1 MAATQKQ
8 QQTSA
13 LYTELNKAAA
23 AFDDEHSLTLCDQ
36 IIKLGGNDISTAL
49 HCKVIALI
57 RLGRYNDA
65 LSLISRKFR
74 DNTTIDLSF
83 EKLYCYYR
91 TNQWQQASD
100 LLETIKKFNPNDTSL
115 LYLEAQL
122 YYSQDKYKEAV
133 DIYETLINQI
143 DVNDHIY
150 EEVQVNLLAA
160 KTGLLFDHPEES
172 LIVDIDPNH
181 SGYEVTYNTATAL
194 LAQGEFSQAIN
205 LLEEARKHCNE
216 RLREQGL
223 PREEIDEELAVIAT
237 QLAYAYQMQGRV
249 DEAKVIYQDVV
260 TLKIRD
266 NAVNA
271 VVANNLVT
279 IQKADDLFD
288 SAKKMKTAN
297 GKDADAKLRKYQKR
311 IISMNEGL
319 LQMYMNKHASCK
331 DTIQRLIK
339 QYPESDALYLI
350 LAGATYH
357 QQKKADK
364 AIEELQTFAKQHP
377 SSLAIRFATIQLE
390 LLSSQP
396 VKALKTLEDYLTQQ
410 QSPYQHP
417 AVVALLVWLYEQTNQ
432 SEKAMTTL
440 DKASIYWKQNNVT
453 TTTTTTAAPIV
464 QEPKLA
470 TPSILKQTAAFK
482 LKSERYHDAA
492 IDYEQLVKEDP
503 TDIQAIAGLVAAYA
517 EIDPLKAEQYGQALP
532 SITSNTNLNMDDLE
546 HIVPGVKKGY
556 VKKDMNSQ
564 SKKLKK
570 IKNKKRAP
578 LLPKNYDANKQP
590 DPERWLS
597 LRDRSTYKPKG
608 KNKKSLNRG
617 PQGMTLEGGGIGST
631 GSARIAGLD
640 TTKTQ
645 AMDEDSKSPSTP
657 TKASNTSTPSSSN
670 KNANKNKNK
679 KGKGK
684 GKGKW

>member
-1 MAATQKQ
+1 MAATQQ
-8 QQTSA
+8 QQQIST

-100 LLETIKKFNPNDTSL
+100 LLETIKKSHPNDTSL

-133 DIYETLINQI
+133 DIYETLIKQI

-172 LIVDIDPNH
+172 LIVDIDPKH

-194 LAQGEFSQAIN
+194 LAQGDFNQAIN
-205 LLEEARKHCNE
+205 LLEEARKHCSE

-297 GKDADAKLRKYQKR
+297 GKDADVKLRKYQKR

-319 LQMYMNKHASCK
+319 LQMYMNK
-331 DTIQRLIK
+331 
-339 QYPESDALYLI
+339 LYLI

-364 AIEELQTFAKQHP
+364 AIEELQAFAKQHP

-396 VKALKTLEDYLTQQ
+396 VKALKTLEDYLAQQ

-440 DKASIYWKQNNVT
+440 DEASVYWKQNNVT
-453 TTTTTTAAPIV
+453 TTTTATAAAASVV
-464 QEPKLA
+464 QEPELA
-470 TPSILKQTAAFK
+470 SPSILKQTAAFK

-492 IDYEQLVKEDP
+492 VDYEQLVKEDP

-546 HIVPGVKKGY
+546 HVVPGVKKGY

-570 IKNKKRAP
+570 IKSKKRAP

-590 DPERWLS
+590 DPERWLA

-640 TTKTQ
+640 TIKTQ
-645 AMDEDSKSPSTP
+645 TMDEESKSPSTP
-657 TKASNTSTPSSSN
+657 TKSSNTSTPSSSN